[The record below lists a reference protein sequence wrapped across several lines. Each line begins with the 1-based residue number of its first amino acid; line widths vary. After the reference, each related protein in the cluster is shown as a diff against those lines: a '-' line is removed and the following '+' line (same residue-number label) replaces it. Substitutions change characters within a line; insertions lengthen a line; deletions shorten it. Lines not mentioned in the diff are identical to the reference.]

1 MNCLEYRRLMTI
13 EPSSRDPEL
22 LGHAGKCAACAAF
35 GERLQHF
42 ERDLEKT
49 LAVDAPEGLESRI
62 LLRQS
67 VKATR
72 ARRAWNQRIY
82 AVAATMLLTVG
93 VVSGWMLTKYTQRVQ
108 APLDQLVLN
117 HIHDEEGHLND
128 RHDVQLAELN
138 QVVNRFG
145 VRADALPALVNFAHP
160 CPMRKDQGAHLV
172 LAGKQGPVT
181 VLIIPGEQLSERMAI
196 RDERFEGYVLPTR
209 YGALAI
215 VGEHGEQLDEIQ
227 RALITT
233 MPNVT

>member
-13 EPSSRDPEL
+13 EPGSRDPEL
-22 LGHAGKCAACAAF
+22 LEHAGKCAACATFNA
-35 GERLQHF
+35 RLQRF
-42 ERDLEKT
+42 EHNLGQT
-49 LAVDAPEGLESRI
+49 LAVEAPEGLESRI

-67 VKATR
+67 VKASR

-117 HIHDEEGHLND
+117 HIHDEEGHLHERN
-128 RHDVQLAELN
+128 DVQLAELN

-145 VRADALPALVNFAHP
+145 VRADALPAQVNFAHP
-160 CPMRKDQGAHLV
+160 CPMRKDKGAHLV

-181 VLIIPGEQLSERMAI
+181 VLIIPGEQVRERTAV
-196 RDERFEGYVLPTR
+196 RDERFEGYILPTR

-215 VGEHGEQLDEIQ
+215 IGEHGEQLEEIQ
-227 RALITT
+227 RALVTT
-233 MPNVT
+233 MRNVT